1 MKHFQAYAA
10 FGMSLASLIA
20 LLILLAYTGYR
31 IGELIR

>member
-10 FGMSLASLIA
+10 FGMVILSSVA
-20 LLILLAYTGYR
+20 LVIVSAYTVYQ

>member
-10 FGMSLASLIA
+10 FGMVALASVA
-20 LLILLAYTGYR
+20 LVIVSVYVIYR